1 MPLNGDAD
9 PAQAFPALVLGA
21 GTGLGA
27 ALRFADG
34 ERPVLAS
41 EIGHAALGAGNA
53 LELQVLDKLLQ
64 RWPHVDNERVLSGSG
79 LMNLYPCLCELRGV
93 TPVWSSTEALIGAA
107 RSGEDALAV
116 ETLQVFCAWLGS
128 LAGDAAIAVGARSV
142 YLAGGISAHVQDFL
156 ADGRFRER
164 FLNKGVLTEV
174 LRQVPV
180 WRVEH
185 GQLGVLGAAVGT
197 HGSPRTTDRR
207 GRHRAGRALQTGRED
222 GGSQAVPAGRRTGRR
237 HGGLAGRAG
246 AHAGGARVVST
257 WDFGVPANQAA
268 WKVLAQG
275 GSALDAVEAGARWA
289 ESELCNPTVGH
300 CGNPDR
306 DGVLSLDASI
316 MDGDG
321 RCGAVAALVDILHPV
336 SVARKV
342 MENSPHVL
350 LVGEGAQQFA
360 VQQGFE
366 RRHLL
371 TPQAEAAWREWLKTE
386 KYQPQINAER
396 RSIPGNSDNHDTIGM
411 LALDARGKLAG
422 ACTTSGMAWKLHGRV
437 GDSPIIGAGLYV
449 DNEVGAA
456 TASGVGEEMIRNA
469 ASLVVELMR
478 QGRSPAQ
485 ACREAIDR
493 VVRKRPEASRTLQVC
508 FLAMNKQGRGCLRVA
523 PRLRLRRAMDS
534 ARTTCATRR
543 RSTRALRREHAAD
556 PGDRQQLA
564 GLGAGRAGRRC
575 RPHRTVREP
584 GRGWH
589 HAVVCHHRDCPG
601 TPVDSAVRA
610 GAPRPGDFHYDALE
624 TELMLRDIA
633 QCRALG
639 CDGVVIGA
647 LDAGRD
653 RSGAV
658 P

>member
-1 MPLNGDAD
+1 MVDRRQFL
-9 PAQAFPALVLGA
+9 QAGALVA
-21 GTGLGA
+21 GMV
-27 ALRFADG
+27 AL
-34 ERPVLAS
+34 P
-41 EIGHAALGAGNA
+41 
-53 LELQVLDKLLQ
+53 
-64 RWPHVDNERVLSGSG
+64 
-79 LMNLYPCLCELRGV
+79 GV
-93 TPVWSSTEALIGAA
+93 QA
-107 RSGEDALAV
+107 R
-116 ETLQVFCAWLGS
+116 TQ
-128 LAGDAAIAVGARSV
+128 
-142 YLAGGISAHVQDFL
+142 
-156 ADGRFRER
+156 
-164 FLNKGVLTEV
+164 
-174 LRQVPV
+174 
-180 WRVEH
+180 
-185 GQLGVLGAAVGT
+185 
-197 HGSPRTTDRR
+197 
-207 GRHRAGRALQTGRED
+207 
-222 GGSQAVPAGRRTGRR
+222 
-237 HGGLAGRAG
+237 
-246 AHAGGARVVST
+246 GGAKVVST

-268 WKVLAQG
+268 WEVLAQG

-469 ASLVVELMR
+469 ASFLVVELMR

-493 VVRKRPEASRTLQVC
+493 VVRKRPEASKTLQVC
-508 FLAMNKQGRGCLRVA
+508 FLAMNKQGEVGAYALHRGFVYAVCDA
-523 PRLRLRRAMDS
+523 Q
-534 ARTTCATRR
+534 
-543 RSTRALRREHAAD
+543 
-556 PGDRQQLA
+556 RQ
-564 GLGAGRAGRRC
+564 
-575 RPHRTVREP
+575 
-584 GRGWH
+584 
-589 HAVVCHHRDCPG
+589 D
-601 TPVDSAVRA
+601 D
-610 GAPRPGDFHYDALE
+610 
-624 TELMLRDIA
+624 LRDSPSIYTSTQA
-633 QCRALG
+633 
-639 CDGVVIGA
+639 
-647 LDAGRD
+647 
-653 RSGAV
+653 
-658 P
+658 